1 MLREIHA
8 RHGVRNF
15 PCTRITIGGHEPL
28 NRVAQD
34 GKGREVCQ
42 VMHAALEIPDGFVAD
57 IHAVQGVRNGCSGI
71 LGNMDEQNPT
81 FTHPVGAFKALGSGR
96 IGMWSDA
103 RRSCT
108 SLDILTRNI
117 GCNSVCMDVSVPHL
131 GDCDPAGPSRS
142 LLRLDTCGVLINETK

>member
-34 GKGREVCQ
+34 GKGREVRQ

-57 IHAVQGVRNGCSGI
+57 IHAVQGVRDGCSGI

-81 FTHPVGAFKALGSGR
+81 FTHPVGAFKTLGSGR
-96 IGMWSDA
+96 IGNVERCQAFMHVTGHFDPQY
-103 RRSCT
+103 RLQQRLHGRVRST
-108 SLDILTRNI
+108 F
-117 GCNSVCMDVSVPHL
+117 G
-131 GDCDPAGPSRS
+131 
-142 LLRLDTCGVLINETK
+142 